1 MLIRIFI
8 ILITVVNF
16 IFPCAVCFGDPNSP
30 MSHGMNMGIITLL
43 FVVVFILL
51 AIAAFIISLY
61 FKSKK
66 MNNF

>member
-30 MSHGMNMGIITLL
+30 MSHGMNMGILTLL

>member
-1 MLIRIFI
+1 MQAKLLILFI
-8 ILITVVNF
+8 ILSSFVY
-16 IFPCAVCFGDPNSP
+16 PCAVCYGDPNSP
-30 MSHGMNMGIITLL
+30 MSHGMNMGILTLL

>member
-8 ILITVVNF
+8 ILISFINF
-16 IFPCAVCFGDPNSP
+16 IFPCAVCYGDPNSP
-30 MSHGMNMGIITLL
+30 MSHGMNMGILTLL

>member
-1 MLIRIFI
+1 MLNKLLYI
-8 ILITVVNF
+8 ILFFNI
-16 IFPCAVCFGDPNSP
+16 IFPCAVCYGDVDSP
-30 MSHGMNMGIITLL
+30 MSHGMNTGILTLL

-51 AIAAFIISLY
+51 AIATFIISLY

>member
-8 ILITVVNF
+8 ILISFINF
-16 IFPCAVCFGDPNSP
+16 IFPCAVCYGDPNSP
-30 MSHGMNMGIITLL
+30 MSHGMNMGILTLL
-43 FVVVFILL
+43 FVIVFILL
-51 AIAAFIISLY
+51 LIAAFIVSLY